1 METALNNLLTRA
13 RLALINSDLNT
24 AKELFKIASI
34 MIDAMEKGEN
44 ENTTRGQYLIEY
56 SKGMHR

>member
-13 RLALINSDLNT
+13 RLALINKQFDQ
-24 AKELFKIASI
+24 AAELFYIASI
-34 MIDAMEKGEN
+34 MSKAIEDGET
-44 ENTTRGQYLIEY
+44 ENTQKGKYLIEY